1 MVSIKTLFVFR
12 ALAEGTRLLT
22 GFSQP
27 LLGDRLFAT
36 GNIGSNS
43 AHKQAWLLIHHSK
56 VRSIASQIILAD
68 IDAIQQ
74 YLTFVV
80 VIALE

>member
-1 MVSIKTLFVFR
+1 MAPIKALFVFR

-36 GNIGSNS
+36 GYIGSNS

-68 IDAIQQ
+68 IDTIQQ

>member
-1 MVSIKTLFVFR
+1 MAPIEVLFIFG
-12 ALAEGTRLLT
+12 ALAEGTRLFT

-27 LLGDRLFAT
+27 LFGDRLFAT
-36 GNIGSNS
+36 GYIRSNS